1 MKLRSLSPL
10 AAAAGI
16 CIAGSAVAQEPA
28 RTSAMPAKTTTSAR
42 VSSNP
47 VANQQLADTVATRL
61 TTSGAAQMA
70 DVSIS
75 VVDGIVT
82 LTGTAK
88 DSATKELVINQ
99 VRQVAGVKKVRD
111 GINTTSSIMLAQG
124 VGPLAAPASVGIAPG
139 GFMPNIEPSP
149 LGAPGMGGGGG
160 DTAPPLPPYAWP
172 TYAPHNNVS
181 RVAYP
186 TAYPYNA
193 FPFIGPFYPFPKVP
207 LGWRKVTMEWDDGH
221 WWIGKTQAPQDYWRV
236 RFW

>member
-28 RTSAMPAKTTTSAR
+28 RTSAMPAKTTTTAR

-124 VGPLAAPASVGIAPG
+124 VGPLAAPASVGVPPG
-139 GFMPNIEPSP
+139 GIMPNIEPSA
-149 LGAPGMGGGGG
+149 LGAKWLCAKM
-160 DTAPPLPPYAWP
+160 
-172 TYAPHNNVS
+172 S
-181 RVAYP
+181 RVPLAP
-186 TAYPYNA
+186 VAASKTSTAMRRPSGEMA
-193 FPFIGPFYPFPKVP
+193 T
-207 LGWRKVTMEWDDGH
+207 LVTPRRL
-221 WWIGKTQAPQDYWRV
+221 TP
-236 RFW
+236 